1 MRGPPPQKVTRTVR
15 VACGHVKRKSRGRR
29 GHVHGR
35 ILVIGVSMI
44 ESEVVIVGGG
54 IAACSTAFH
63 LASHGRGVVLLE
75 RGTIASAAS
84 GQNMGGI
91 DSYGWGAA
99 PDLQAHLTAGSIEIF
114 ATVQTELGE
123 DIEFRRSGG
132 IQAIRTA
139 EEYEWERE
147 RVETLVE
154 RGQVA
159 ELLTTREARSIEPG
173 FSPALLGAMYS
184 PRRGQA
190 DPVKATQAFARLA
203 ERRGAS
209 VLTGHE
215 VTAVKSRRS
224 SYALTTSGGEVVAGA
239 LVIAAGAWCWPL
251 GAMLDLDIPIVPV
264 RGQMWATAPLPPRS
278 FHTISAAES
287 AMAWARD
294 HGGSPP
300 DLTIRDGRR
309 VTRHLYGR
317 QRRNGEII
325 FGGDRERVGF
335 DTTPDPKG
343 IDVNRDHAI
352 SVLPFLA
359 ELPIARTWAGL
370 MPFPLDGKPLIGR
383 IPGRDNLWI
392 VTGLASSGFGRGPM
406 AGKLLADY
414 LHTGTP
420 APVLAEA
427 DPARCVRERAN
438 TLEEAPCNPIE

>member
-1 MRGPPPQKVTRTVR
+1 
-15 VACGHVKRKSRGRR
+15 
-29 GHVHGR
+29 
-35 ILVIGVSMI
+35 MI
-44 ESEVVIVGGG
+44 ESEIVIVGGG
-54 IAACSTAFH
+54 IAGCSAAFH
-63 LASHGRGVVLLE
+63 LASHGRRVVLLE
-75 RGTIASAAS
+75 RGEIASAAS

-91 DSYGWGAA
+91 DSYGWGDA
-99 PDLQAHLTAGSIEIF
+99 PDLQAHLTAGSIDIF
-114 ATVQTELGE
+114 EAVQTDLGE

-132 IQAIRTA
+132 IQGIRTA

-147 RVETLVE
+147 RVEMLGK

-184 PRRGQA
+184 PKRGQA

-203 ERRGAS
+203 ERRGAR
-209 VLTGHE
+209 VLTNHE
-215 VTAVKSRRS
+215 VTALTARPAGG
-224 SYALTTSGGEVVAGA
+224 YALATSGGEIVAGA
-239 LVIAAGAWCWPL
+239 LVIAAGAWCGPL
-251 GAMLDLDIPIVPV
+251 GAMLGLEIPIVPV

-294 HGGSPP
+294 HGGAPP

-325 FGGDRERVGF
+325 FGGDRELLGYT
-335 DTTPDPKG
+335 TTPDPKG
-343 IDVNRDHAI
+343 IEVNRDHAI
-352 SVLPFLA
+352 SVLPFLG
-359 ELPIARTWAGL
+359 ELPVARTWAGL
-370 MPFPLDGKPLIGR
+370 MPFPLDGKPIIGR
-383 IPGRDNLWI
+383 IPSRDDLWI

-406 AGKLLADY
+406 AGKLLADAV
-414 LHTGTP
+414 HTGTP

-427 DPARCVRERAN
+427 NPARCVRENVSRGGRR
-438 TLEEAPCNPIE
+438 C